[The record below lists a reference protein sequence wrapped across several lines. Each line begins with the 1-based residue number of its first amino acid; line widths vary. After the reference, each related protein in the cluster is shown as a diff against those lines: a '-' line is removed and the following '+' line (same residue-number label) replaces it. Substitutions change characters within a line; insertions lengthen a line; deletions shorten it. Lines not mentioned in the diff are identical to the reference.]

1 MEPKI
6 QIFEDAQFR
15 VRCYL
20 DANDVAR
27 LHVEDVA
34 RSLGWI
40 MTRKERVTT
49 IGDNIAESGDNIA
62 ESGDNIAE
70 SGDNIYTAIRWERVN
85 KYIAEIKEHAE
96 SELIKAVSVP
106 VDKNA
111 YIPEN
116 LVYRL
121 AMKANNECAEKFQAL
136 LADVILPSIRKTGK
150 YVSPNAV
157 AIFDAAADTLS
168 LEKKI
173 EFLLRGAALTNLDR
187 LRNQLIREAALIAT
201 GKNLV

>member
-49 IGDNIAESGDNIA
+49 I
-62 ESGDNIAE
+62 GDNIAE